1 MRTRKRILALVKLN
15 HLRAI
20 LKPQARTNSF
30 KRYYFTL
37 DANNPEI
44 HEI

>member
-1 MRTRKRILALVKLN
+1 MRTTKRILALVKAN

-20 LKPQARTNSF
+20 LKPQKTTNVW